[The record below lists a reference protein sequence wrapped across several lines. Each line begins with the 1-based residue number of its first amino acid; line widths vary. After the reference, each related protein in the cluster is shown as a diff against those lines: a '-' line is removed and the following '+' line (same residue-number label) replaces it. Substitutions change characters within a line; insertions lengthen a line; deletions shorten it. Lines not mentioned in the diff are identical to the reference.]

1 MPDQPPDH
9 PTYEEVVQALET
21 VLAELEDG
29 GLPLDRSL
37 DAYARGVAL
46 SDQAQQMLTD
56 AELRIDALRS
66 ES

>member
-1 MPDQPPDH
+1 MPDLPPEH
-9 PTYEEVVQALET
+9 PTYEEVVQALES

-29 GLPLDRSL
+29 GLPLDRAL